1 MLWVWVV
8 VVASLAIAAY
18 LWMRIDEVEKA
29 KRDEQQ
35 ATPRR
40 QTASATRTS

>member
-29 KRDEQQ
+29 KRSEQQ
-35 ATPRR
+35 ASPRAR
-40 QTASATRTS
+40 AAPASRTS

>member
-1 MLWVWVV
+1 MLWFWVV

-29 KRDEQQ
+29 ERSERHAGPHQR
-35 ATPRR
+35 A
-40 QTASATRTS
+40 ASATRTG